1 MNIKFLNMNFKNPVT
16 TASGT
21 FNFKETKKYYDPS
34 ILGIVTT
41 KGVSLHPWEGNA
53 LPRIAE
59 CYGGMIN
66 SVGLENVGVEKYIET
81 ELKYLKERNIKVI
94 SNVVGHTNKEYL
106 GVVER
111 LSETKTDIL
120 EINISCPN
128 LYKGGEI
135 FQANKNNVKKL
146 ISEIK
151 KISKKPISVKL
162 SPNTSDISEVAKIIE
177 SEGADAVS
185 LINTL
190 SAMRFDIK
198 TKKPIL
204 KNRYGGMSGAAVKP
218 VALAMVNKVY
228 HTVKIPIIGMGGIM
242 DSEDAYEFILAGAD
256 LVAVGTAALLDVKAP
271 KRIIK
276 GLDELVKKY
285 GNPYK
290 ERESKW

>member
-21 FNFKETKKYYDPS
+21 FSFNETKKYYDPE
-34 ILGIVTT
+34 ILGAVTT
-41 KGVSLHPWEGNA
+41 KGVSLRPWVGNP

-66 SVGLENVGVEKYIET
+66 SVGLENMGVEKYIET
-81 ELKYLKERNIKVI
+81 ELKHLKKRNIKVI
-94 SNVVGHTNKEYL
+94 TNVVGHTNKEYL

-111 LSETKTDIL
+111 LNETKTDIL

-128 LYKGGEI
+128 LYRGGEL
-135 FQANKNNVKKL
+135 FQANKSNVKKL

-151 KISKKPISVKL
+151 RKSKKPISVKL
-162 SPNTSDISEVAKIIE
+162 SPNTSNISEIAKIVE
-177 SEGADAVS
+177 AEGADAVS

-190 SAMRFDIK
+190 SAMRFDLK

-228 HTVKIPIIGMGGIM
+228 HAVKIPIIGMGGIM
-242 DSEDAYEFILAGAD
+242 SGEDAYEFILAGAD
-256 LVAVGTAALLDVKAP
+256 LVAVGTAALLDTNAP
-271 KRIIK
+271 KSIIK
-276 GLDELVKKY
+276 RLDELIKKY

-290 ERESKW
+290 EREIK